1 MHLALVAAVLAVA
14 GHLASGQHTS
24 EDRCKDR
31 SCYPITG
38 NLLIGRK
45 HRLKSSST
53 CGTRGRER
61 KGVRSS
67 SKAYGK
73 T

>member
-1 MHLALVAAVLAVA
+1 MITGCQMMHLALPVAVLAVA
-14 GHLASGQHTS
+14 SILANGQQHT
-24 EDRCKDR
+24 EDHCKDR

-38 NLLIGRK
+38 NLLVGRK

-61 KGVRSS
+61 
-67 SKAYGK
+67 
-73 T
+73 